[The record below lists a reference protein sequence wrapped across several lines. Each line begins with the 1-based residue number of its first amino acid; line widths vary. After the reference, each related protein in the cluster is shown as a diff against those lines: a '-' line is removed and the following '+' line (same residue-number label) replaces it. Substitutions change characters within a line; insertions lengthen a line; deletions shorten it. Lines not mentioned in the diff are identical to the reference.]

1 MTEEDEEFNRIER
14 EAKLRMEAV
23 SAALDKKAQ
32 NAREL
37 GLDYEPAQQEPV
49 AWCVIN
55 NGEII
60 GEPTLYLDGAEEI
73 LAGQIEGCGSE
84 IAPLYTSPPAQRTWV
99 GLTDEKIA
107 RVVSLA
113 GFAPDW
119 VEAHIAIQIVRV
131 LEAELKEMNT

>member
-1 MTEEDEEFNRIER
+1 MKNPLETMAE
-14 EAKLRMEAV
+14 
-23 SAALDKKAQ
+23 Q
-32 NAREL
+32 
-37 GLDYEPAQQEPV
+37 PAQQEPV

-99 GLTDEKIA
+99 ELTDDDIDHFCHLAYTGDEELVLTIQA
-107 RVVSLA
+107 R
-113 GFAPDW
+113 
-119 VEAHIAIQIVRV
+119 
-131 LEAELKEMNT
+131 LKEKNA

>member
-1 MTEEDEEFNRIER
+1 MSTTKTAIDI
-14 EAKLRMEAV
+14 
-23 SAALDKKAQ
+23 ALDRKAE

-73 LAGQIEGCGSE
+73 LAGQHPSTH
-84 IAPLYTSPPAQRTWV
+84 PHLRYRWHS
-99 GLTDEKIA
+99 
-107 RVVSLA
+107 
-113 GFAPDW
+113 
-119 VEAHIAIQIVRV
+119 AHG
-131 LEAELKEMNT
+131 

>member
-1 MTEEDEEFNRIER
+1 MNNEDEEFNRIER

-23 SAALDKKAQ
+23 SAALDKKAE
-32 NAREL
+32 NARAL

-84 IAPLYTSPPAQRTWV
+84 IAPLYTSPPPPQRTWV
-99 GLTDEKIA
+99 GLTDEQIEDIWADCPIDWDDQINILTFA
-107 RVVSLA
+107 RA
-113 GFAPDW
+113 I
-119 VEAHIAIQIVRV
+119 EAAHGI
-131 LEAELKEMNT
+131 KENT

>member
-1 MTEEDEEFNRIER
+1 MSTTKTAIDI
-14 EAKLRMEAV
+14 
-23 SAALDKKAQ
+23 ALDRKAE

-84 IAPLYTSPPAQRTWV
+84 IAPLYTSPPTLSLAQRTWV
-99 GLTDEKIA
+99 GLTDEE
-107 RVVSLA
+107 VSEVFGGDIHAEHSGELRFIRA
-113 GFAPDW
+113 I
-119 VEAHIAIQIVRV
+119 EAKLRSKN
-131 LEAELKEMNT
+131 EDR